1 VKGNSPEPSTSSFNA
16 NEIDPRSRLGFHL
29 DDKRKLIPTGRCEV
43 GIAPKLKLNV
53 KFSEF
58 TFESDEKVDKNSY
71 CFTNCKKK
79 YKKMQKLLR

>member
-1 VKGNSPEPSTSSFNA
+1 MIFKICERELSGLPHLQLPPVNA

-43 GIAPKLKLNV
+43 GIAPKLILNV

-58 TFESDEKVDKNSY
+58 TFESDRKS
-71 CFTNCKKK
+71 
-79 YKKMQKLLR
+79 